1 MALILSK
8 PSSEKDLKP
17 HVGEVMTI
25 LVDELEL
32 YTNYAET
39 LDKAVGLMTT
49 WKQKSQ
55 QFAKIVTGIEVSV
68 NANQDYNGQILPT
81 GFYCS

>member
-1 MALILSK
+1 
-8 PSSEKDLKP
+8 
-17 HVGEVMTI
+17 MTI
-25 LVDELEL
+25 LVGELEL

-68 NANQDYNGQILPT
+68 NANQDYNGQTLST
-81 GFYCS
+81 GFFCS